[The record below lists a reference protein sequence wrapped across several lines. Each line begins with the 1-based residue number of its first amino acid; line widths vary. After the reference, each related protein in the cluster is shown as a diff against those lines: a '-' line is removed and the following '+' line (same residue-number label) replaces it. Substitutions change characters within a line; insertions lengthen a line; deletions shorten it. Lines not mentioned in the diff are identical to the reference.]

1 MAGSNSTEG
10 WVDVQKNTFTRWANS
25 HLSKKRME
33 IDDLYEDLK
42 DGLRLIALLQIVSRQ
57 PVAAKYNRN
66 PKMRIQKLEN
76 LNLIFGFMAK
86 NNMTITNIGS
96 SDIVDGNSKL
106 VLGLMWTI
114 IKSYQVGEI
123 AVDGV
128 SGKDGLLLWVKR
140 SLTDYPT
147 VDVTN
152 FTSSWANGMAFC
164 ALIHKHYP
172 TVIDFDSLSPDNAT
186 ENVTL
191 AFNLMEA
198 KFGIPQLLNVGD
210 VAGNPKPDDKSIM
223 TYVSLLFQEF
233 ASGVQKKKAITT
245 ICKAVAMAQRISEC
259 RTQYE
264 TSAPTLLA
272 WYSEK
277 CQAWT
282 APEPTASLKTV
293 QAMLHQFNEYK
304 RNERPEY
311 EASFV
316 ELESVMGRWVASCKN
331 NHRDIPKMHPSFDSI
346 ALLRKQLQEVE
357 VQYETACRSHILQCQ
372 HTDATLNSVLLDLT
386 KLEGWL
392 DKVNQDFPEETDKP
406 VTNSADAEEA
416 LESMRFFHEVEVGR
430 YQQLLTRVEVA
441 VETKLAGQ
449 TTAVD
454 AIARVETTRA
464 TFAVTLTRMQTLQE
478 RMKDMLAH
486 QHQVDAVVKAMRLT
500 IKTLKNEI
508 EMLDE
513 KIDAHNVHA
522 AVDDSSDQEAALTA
536 MKDAFSADVAPL
548 VEANVVSVYTA
559 ELESKRDT
567 LVRAHRDTELQT
579 LDAFARRVDRLI
591 AKRDAKVAELD
602 QAVTDA
608 HRRVTLSVDFAK
620 LATTMVEHAASISN
634 QINAVDGSLDE
645 QLAALVALD
654 TTEMHTKDDPAHL
667 CAIMDELEVVN
678 ESLESLR
685 VFSNPHTTETI
696 QSCRATF
703 ASLQQALMERQQELE
718 KEIAMDKLGH
728 ITPAQ
733 LNEVQEVFNHFDLD
747 KDGKLARDEFIMACK
762 GLGFDMSEESCHD
775 MFDKL
780 DTDKSDEIDL
790 REFSTFCADQLQSG
804 STQTDVLAAFE
815 ILARDMAITQDKLHE
830 HFDAT
835 VLEYLLKHM
844 PHMMPSK
851 TEDSDDIAI
860 PDKYDYNAFA
870 AALFQ

>member
-1 MAGSNSTEG
+1 
-10 WVDVQKNTFTRWANS
+10 
-25 HLSKKRME
+25 ME

-42 DGLRLIALLQIVSRQ
+42 DGLRLIALLQIISRQ
-57 PVAAKYNRN
+57 PIAAKYNRN

-76 LNLIFGFMAK
+76 LNLIFGFMAR

-152 FTSSWANGMAFC
+152 FTSSWTNGIAFC

-172 TVIDFDSLSPDNAT
+172 TLLDFDSLSPNDAV
-186 ENVTL
+186 ENVSL
-191 AFNLMEA
+191 AFGLMEA
-198 KFGIPQLLNVGD
+198 KFGIPQLLNVAD

-223 TYVSLLFQEF
+223 TYEF

-259 RTQYE
+259 KTQYE

-272 WYSEK
+272 WYANK

-282 APEPTASLKTV
+282 APDQTASLKSD
-293 QAMLHQFNEYK
+293 A
-304 RNERPEY
+304 
-311 EASFV
+311 
-316 ELESVMGRWVASCKN
+316 
-331 NHRDIPKMHPSFDSI
+331 
-346 ALLRKQLQEVE
+346 
-357 VQYETACRSHILQCQ
+357 ILN
-372 HTDATLNSVLLDLT
+372 AVLLDLT
-386 KLEGWL
+386 KLETWL
-392 DKVNQDFPEETDKP
+392 DKVNVDFPQDESIQP
-406 VTNSADAEEA
+406 CTNSADAEQA
-416 LESMRFFHEVEVGR
+416 LEGLRFFHEVEVGR
-430 YQQLLTRVEVA
+430 YQQLLTRVHLA

-449 TTAVD
+449 TTAAS
-454 AIARVETTRA
+454 AIARVNA
-464 TFAVTLTRMQTLQE
+464 TQIAFTATLDRMQGLQV
-478 RMKDMLAH
+478 RMKDTLEFQRH
-486 QHQVDAVVKAMRLT
+486 VDGVVKAMRLT
-500 IKTLKNEI
+500 TQTLKNDMEL
-508 EMLDE
+508 LDE
-513 KIDAHNVHA
+513 TIDAQNVHA
-522 AVDDSSDQEAALTA
+522 IVLDDSTGDEEAALVA
-536 MKDAFSADVAPL
+536 MKAAFEADVAPL
-548 VEANVVSVYTA
+548 VESTVVSVFAA
-559 ELESKRDT
+559 ELESKRET
-567 LVRAHRDTELQT
+567 LERAHRDTELLA
-579 LDAFARRVDRLI
+579 LDAFGRRVDVLK
-591 AKRDAKVAELD
+591 AKVDAKLAELN

-608 HRRVTLSVDFAK
+608 QRRVSLSVEFAK
-620 LATTMVEHAASISN
+620 VATKMVELAAGIST
-634 QINAVDGSLDE
+634 QINAADGSLDE
-645 QLAALVALD
+645 QLAALESLDALQ
-654 TTEMHTKDDPAHL
+654 MHSKDDPTHL
-667 CAIMDELEVVN
+667 CSVMDELEGVN

-685 VFSNPHTTETI
+685 VFTNPHTTETI

-733 LNEVQEVFNHFDLD
+733 LNEVNEVFHHFDLN

-762 GLGFDMSEESCHD
+762 GLGFDMTEDACHD
-775 MFDKL
+775 VFDKL

-790 REFSTFCADQLQSG
+790 HEFSTFCADQLQSG
-804 STQTDVLAAFE
+804 STQADVHAAFE

-830 HFDAT
+830 HFDASII
-835 VLEYLLKHM
+835 EYLLAHM
-844 PHMMPSK
+844 PPLAPSK
-851 TEDSDDIAI
+851 EDEGDEDQRGH
-860 PDKYDYNAFA
+860 KYDYNSFA